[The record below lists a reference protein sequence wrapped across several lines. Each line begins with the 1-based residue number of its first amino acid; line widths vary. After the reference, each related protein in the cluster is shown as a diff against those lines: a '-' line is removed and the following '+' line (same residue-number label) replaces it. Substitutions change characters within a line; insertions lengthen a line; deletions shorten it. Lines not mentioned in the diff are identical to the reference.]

1 VNARGD
7 GSLPEAKRSA
17 TVDAER
23 ASWHRVSPVPDL
35 PPADVLELTSL
46 RQLGAVRR
54 HVRAFLTASLRADG
68 VVAEVVL
75 DEVVERSILVI
86 DELAS
91 NALRHGTPPATL
103 DLREA
108 GDHWVVVAT
117 DSARD
122 VLPTPAVA
130 RPAGQGGYGLY
141 VVADLTSAHGVEIDG
156 DRKHVWARLAK
167 HLPFGDQQPY
177 PAGR

>member
-1 VNARGD
+1 MNQETPGT
-7 GSLPEAKRSA
+7 GLPGGPAAATIEAVRN
-17 TVDAER
+17 
-23 ASWHRVSPVPDL
+23 SWRRVSPVPDV
-35 PPADVLELTSL
+35 PPADVVELTSL

-54 HVRAFLTASLRADG
+54 HVRALLTASLQADG
-68 VVAEVVL
+68 IRT
-75 DEVVERSILVI
+75 DDDVEEIVDRAILVI

-91 NALRHGTPPATL
+91 NALRHGTLPARL

-122 VLPTPAVA
+122 ELPLPAVD

-141 VVADLTSAHGVEIDG
+141 VIADLTSAHGVDVDG
-156 DRKHVWARLAK
+156 VTKRVWALLPK
-167 HLPFGDQQPY
+167 HGSPRPE
-177 PAGR
+177 

>member
-1 VNARGD
+1 MTSDHSGGRPD
-7 GSLPEAKRSA
+7 GQASA
-17 TVDAER
+17 ALDAVR
-23 ASWHRVSPVPDL
+23 ASWRQVVPVPGI
-35 PPADVLELTSL
+35 PPAEVVQLTSL

-54 HVRAFLTASLRADG
+54 HVRAFLTTSLQADG
-68 VVAEVVL
+68 VVAEDEV

-91 NALRHGTPPATL
+91 NALRHGAQPASL

-122 VLPTPAVA
+122 VLPTPAVD

-141 VVADLTSAHGVEIDG
+141 VIADLTSAHGVEIDH
-156 DRKHVWARLAK
+156 DRKRVWALLAK
-167 HLPFGDQQPY
+167 HRRPPS
-177 PAGR
+177 

>member
-1 VNARGD
+1 MTSGHPD
-7 GSLPEAKRSA
+7 GHASA
-17 TVDAER
+17 ALDAVR
-23 ASWHRVSPVPDL
+23 ASWRQVAPVPGI
-35 PPADVLELTSL
+35 PPAEVVELTSL

-54 HVRAFLTASLRADG
+54 HVRAFLTTSLQADG
-68 VVAEVVL
+68 VVAEDEV

-91 NALRHGTPPATL
+91 NALRHGAPPASL

-122 VLPTPAVA
+122 VLPTPAVD

-141 VVADLTSAHGVEIDG
+141 VIADLTSAHGVEIDD
-156 DRKHVWARLAK
+156 DRKRVWALLAK
-167 HLPFGDQQPY
+167 HPRQPS
-177 PAGR
+177 